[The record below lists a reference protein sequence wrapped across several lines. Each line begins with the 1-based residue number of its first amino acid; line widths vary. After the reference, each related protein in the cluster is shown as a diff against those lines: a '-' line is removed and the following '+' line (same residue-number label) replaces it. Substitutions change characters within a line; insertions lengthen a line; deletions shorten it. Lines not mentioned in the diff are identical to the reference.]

1 LHPNLLR
8 IELIASREDVHEFS
22 HSGGKSQRIGHAV
35 SVTQVE
41 GFDGE
46 DKMRQTMKE
55 TLQVLEKV
63 FNWYKKMD

>member
-1 LHPNLLR
+1 M
-8 IELIASREDVHEFS
+8 HEFS